1 MKIFAGTI
9 LSCVLLSASPAIAG
23 TGADAT
29 PPRSLSAP
37 LDFHLFEAGL
47 ERTGQ
52 VGSEAERVRKAI
64 PAGTDARA
72 AVALLRAAGASC
84 PSLTEN
90 PETLGCYYR
99 ETIGA
104 EQYLRTY
111 ATWDMKLTITDGKI
125 RSVDVARST
134 EQRS

>member
-9 LSCVLLSASPAIAG
+9 LSCVLLSASPAIADAA
-23 TGADAT
+23 ADAA
-29 PPRSLSAP
+29 PPRPLSAP

-52 VGSEAERVRKAI
+52 VGSEVERVREAI

-84 PSLTEN
+84 QSLAHHREA
-90 PETLGCYYR
+90 LGCYYR
-99 ETIGA
+99 EPISA

-111 ATWDMKLTITDGKI
+111 ATWDMTLTIDDGKV
-125 RSVDVARST
+125 RAVDVARAT

>member
-23 TGADAT
+23 TVADGAS
-29 PPRSLSAP
+29 PRSSSAP

-52 VGSEAERVRKAI
+52 VGSEVERVREAI

-84 PSLTEN
+84 QSIERHPGD
-90 PETLGCYYR
+90 LGCYYR

-111 ATWDMKLTITDGKI
+111 ATWDMTLSISDGVVRAI
-125 RSVDVARST
+125 DVARST
-134 EQRS
+134 DQRS